1 MPAWTSSWKPA
12 SSDSL
17 FAGEAAARNGD
28 RGAQPLRREGC
39 GWLSLSRFGGI
50 LDTQERARGS
60 SRLFGLGQRQ
70 ATIFLCALIALK
82 IILLFTLAWNARF
95 VMDEFVQLGWAKY
108 FSNGLFG
115 TVWHAKAVGYAI
127 FYEIAHLIGWDA
139 TSILL
144 VGRMQAALLACGTIA
159 FVYACARALGEDR
172 IRALVLVLVLLCF
185 SNFMERIFRTIAEP
199 LAVFFAVAAL
209 LVVLRAR
216 KLRAWPLVAAG
227 ALSGLSFLA
236 TQKSIYFNLALG
248 LGLVADAALMRRYAT
263 GIARGAWLVLGWTV
277 PIIAYCFIFGGADP
291 VPIARSLLFGPLE
304 IAMRGGADYGGL
316 RRFVLQTL
324 ARNYVLYVFCF
335 SGMALSLVQI
345 MKLDERRRIALIFS
359 VVVTVLVFAHD
370 QPWPYVFIMALPFM
384 SLWSLIL
391 LDGLATRVR
400 YLRVAWIAL
409 ATAMAISFVV
419 NLLYFRFDNAAQLE
433 LVARAESL
441 LAPDE
446 RYFDGIGMLPNRMEP
461 TTLWL
466 DKHYVLATLREGK
479 TSAAYNVLGKSPP
492 KLILWSYRMDYIY
505 PVVAPLIVNSY
516 VRVAPN
522 LRIAGSRL
530 HPGERKIFEVP
541 IAGSYAL
548 YNADGTPLR
557 GQVEIDGV
565 VLNPPFHLT
574 TGPKTVTLR
583 NGAGETL
590 LLPDGSY
597 AGHFKAGGDNDF
609 LFDGVYD

>member
-1 MPAWTSSWKPA
+1 MQSE
-12 SSDSL
+12 
-17 FAGEAAARNGD
+17 AGLAD
-28 RGAQPLRREGC
+28 
-39 GWLSLSRFGGI
+39 
-50 LDTQERARGS
+50 
-60 SRLFGLGQRQ
+60 LFGAGSRRL
-70 ATIFLCALIALK
+70 TILLRALIGLK
-82 IILLFTLAWNARF
+82 IVLLFVLAWKCRF
-95 VMDEFVQLGWAKY
+95 VMDEFGQLGYAKY
-108 FSNGLFG
+108 LFNGLFA
-115 TVWHAKAVGYAI
+115 TVQPSKAVGSTA
-127 FYEIAHLIGWDA
+127 FYKLAHLIGWDA

-144 VGRMQAALLACGTIA
+144 VGRTQTALIGCAITA
-159 FVYACARALGEDR
+159 MVYASARALGEDR
-172 IRALVLVLVLLCF
+172 IRALIIVLLLLCF
-185 SNFMERIFRTIAEP
+185 SNFMERIFRSIAEP

-216 KLRAWPLVAAG
+216 ELRGWQLVAAG

-236 TQKSIYFNLALG
+236 TQKAAYFNLALG
-248 LGLVADAALMRRYAT
+248 VGLVADAALMRRYAA
-263 GIARGAWLVLGWTV
+263 GVARGAWLVLGWTV

-291 VPIARSLLFGPLE
+291 ISIAKNLVFGPIE
-304 IAMRGGADYGGL
+304 VATRGGGDYGGL

-335 SGMALSLVQI
+335 AGMALSLMRI
-345 MKLDERRRIALIFS
+345 MKFDERRRIALVFS
-359 VVVTVLVFAHD
+359 VVITVLVFAHD

-384 SLWSLIL
+384 SLWSLAM

-419 NLLYFRFDNAAQLE
+419 NLLYLRFDNAAQLE

-466 DKHYVLATLREGK
+466 DKHYVLKTLRESGR
-479 TSAAYNVLGKSPP
+479 SEAYNVLSNSPP

-505 PVVAPLIVNSY
+505 PVVAPLILNSY

-522 LRIAGSRL
+522 LRIAGSSL
-530 HPGERKIFEVP
+530 YPGQRKIFDVP
-541 IAGSYAL
+541 IAGGYAL
-548 YNADGTPLR
+548 YSTDGAPLR
-557 GQVEIDGV
+557 GQLEIDGA
-565 VLNPPFHLT
+565 VLDPPFHLA
-574 TGPKTVTLR
+574 TGPKTVMLR
-583 NGAGETL
+583 NGAGVAL
-590 LLPDGSY
+590 LLPAGSY
-597 AGHFKAGGDNDF
+597 AGHFKAGSDNEF

>member
-12 SSDSL
+12 SSNSL
-17 FAGEAAARNGD
+17 FAGGAAAPNSES
-28 RGAQPLRREGC
+28 GAQ
-39 GWLSLSRFGGI
+39 SLRFGGT
-50 LDTQERARGS
+50 LDKQELARGS
-60 SRLFGLGQRQ
+60 SRLFGLGQRP
-70 ATIFLCALIALK
+70 ATILLGVLIALK
-82 IILLFTLAWNARF
+82 IVLLFTLAWNARF

-108 FSNGLFG
+108 FANGMFG

-144 VGRMQAALLACGTIA
+144 AGRMQTALLACATIA

-172 IRALVLVLVLLCF
+172 IRALVIVLLLLCF

-216 KLRAWPLVAAG
+216 ELRGWQLVAAG

-236 TQKSIYFNLALG
+236 TQKSVYFNVALG
-248 LGLVADAALMRRYAT
+248 LGLVADAALTRRYAA
-263 GIARGAWLVLGWTV
+263 GIARGAWLVLGWSV
-277 PIIAYCFIFGGADP
+277 PIIAYCFIFGGMDP
-291 VPIARSLLFGPLE
+291 VPIARSLIFGPLE

-335 SGMALSLVQI
+335 SGMALSLMQI

-359 VVVTVLVFAHD
+359 VVVTALVFAHD

-384 SLWSLIL
+384 SLWSLTM

-400 YLRVAWIAL
+400 YLRFAWIAL

-419 NLLYFRFDNAAQLE
+419 NLLYLRFDNAAQRE

-446 RYFDGIGMLPNRMEP
+446 RYFDGVGMLPNRMEP

-466 DKHYVLATLREGK
+466 DKHYVLATLREGRN
-479 TSAAYNVLGKSPP
+479 SAAYNVLGKSPP

-516 VRVAPN
+516 VRIAPN

-530 HPGERKIFEVP
+530 YPGERKIFEVP

-548 YNADGTPLR
+548 YSADGTPLR
-557 GQVEIDGV
+557 GEVEIDGAM
-565 VLNPPFHLT
+565 LDPPFNLT

-583 NGAGETL
+583 NGAGEAL
-590 LLPDGSY
+590 LLPAGSY
-597 AGHFKAGGDNDF
+597 AGHFKAGGDNDL